1 MDSCE
6 KKILVVDDS
15 NTNVV
20 LLDAVLTNKGY
31 KILTA
36 LSVKEAISILSRE
49 TPGLILLDLLMPK
62 VNGYE
67 FLADIKRNESTR
79 NIPVIVISAVT
90 DIRDIQKSKMLGA
103 DDYIEKPVNLDILLT
118 KIESKYRN

>member
-1 MDSCE
+1 MVSRE

-20 LLDAVLTNKGY
+20 LLEAVLASKGY
-31 KILTA
+31 GTLKA
-36 LSVKEAISILSRE
+36 LSVEEAIKILSRE

-67 FLADIKRNESTR
+67 FLVNIKRNESTR
-79 NIPVIVISAVT
+79 NIPVIIISAVT
-90 DIRDIQKSKMLGA
+90 DTREIQKSKMLGA
-103 DDYIEKPVNLDILLT
+103 DDYIEKPVNLDVLLT
-118 KIESKYRN
+118 KIESRLQN